1 MKILINCNNATFL
14 KQIEELLRQRFE
26 KERKFTICCHL
37 AEEFGHMSQNRVRRL
52 VMIQVKKCTR
62 CCLRDLNLTNA
73 LLERE
78 NFSAG
83 DWLRQ
88 QNSKDLELGT
98 EKLVHAPSVIGH
110 NILWQE
116 SWIYK
121 HCFQRSLTGFFS
133 LSWTLPIAQQF

>member
-1 MKILINCNNATFL
+1 MHEMLPQRPKSNKCFARKGKILCW
-14 KQIEELLRQRFE
+14 
-26 KERKFTICCHL
+26 
-37 AEEFGHMSQNRVRRL
+37 GL
-52 VMIQVKKCTR
+52 VKT
-62 CCLRDLNLTNA
+62 
-73 LLERE
+73 
-78 NFSAG
+78 
-83 DWLRQ
+83 Q

-133 LSWTLPIAQQF
+133 LSWTLPIAQHF